1 MRNQNNLRNKKQN
14 VLFARGKIIEV
25 SNDVNNPSF
34 LLLIRN
40 GGGRRHTFLT
50 FRYDVSKIVPITG
63 TNVYIEGHL
72 NNIFDSTRY
81 KSQYYVADYLKLE
94 QTEITNHFN
103 LSESNGFAF
112 PKHFAN
118 FFVYGTVINMNVNY
132 NSIWI
137 ELTVKDENE
146 NVVKIQYSKKMRVND
161 INLSIDDKVYIYAL
175 PISTEKL
182 VNEEIVNF
190 ETLVAEDIVIEKK
203 K

>member
-25 SNDVNNPSF
+25 NDKASNPYF
-34 LLLIRN
+34 TLFIRN
-40 GGGRRHTFLT
+40 GGGRRHTNLT
-50 FRYDVSKIVPITG
+50 FRYDTEKLIPKEG
-63 TNVYIEGHL
+63 TNVYVEGHL
-72 NNIFDSTRY
+72 NNVFESTRY

-112 PKHFAN
+112 PKHFAK
-118 FFVYGTVINMNVNY
+118 FFVYGTVINRYVN
-132 NSIWI
+132 NSSIWV
-137 ELTVKDENE
+137 ELTVKDESN

-190 ETLVAEDIVIEKK
+190 ENLIAEDIVIEQ
-203 K
+203 

>member
-1 MRNQNNLRNKKQN
+1 MRNQNNLRNKEQN

-25 SNDVNNPSF
+25 NNDDNKPSF
-34 LLLIRN
+34 ILFIRN

-50 FRYDVSKIVPITG
+50 FRYDVSKIVPIEG

-72 NNIFDSTRY
+72 NYIFDSTRY

-112 PKHFAN
+112 PKHFAK
-118 FFVYGTVINMNVNY
+118 FFVYGTVIHKSSRI

-137 ELTVKDENE
+137 ELIVKDKYNNE
-146 NVVKIQYSKKMRVND
+146 VKLQYSKKMRVSD
-161 INLSIDDKVYIYAL
+161 IKFKVGDKVYVYAL

-182 VNEEIVNF
+182 LNEEIVNF
-190 ETLVAEDIVIEKK
+190 ETLVAEDIVIEQ
-203 K
+203 

>member
-1 MRNQNNLRNKKQN
+1 MRNQNNLRNKEQN

-25 SNDVNNPSF
+25 NNDDNKPSF
-34 LLLIRN
+34 ILFIRN

-50 FRYDVSKIVPITG
+50 FRYDVSKIVPIEG

-112 PKHFAN
+112 PKHFAK
-118 FFVYGTVINMNVNY
+118 FFVYGTVIHKSSRI

-137 ELTVKDENE
+137 ELIVKDKYNNE
-146 NVVKIQYSKKMRVND
+146 VKLQYSKKMRVSD
-161 INLSIDDKVYIYAL
+161 IKFKVGDKVYVYAL

-182 VNEEIVNF
+182 LNEEIVNF
-190 ETLVAEDIVIEKK
+190 ETLVAEDIVIEQ
-203 K
+203 

>member
-25 SNDVNNPSF
+25 NDKASNPYF
-34 LLLIRN
+34 TLFIRN
-40 GGGRRHTFLT
+40 GGGRRHTNLT
-50 FRYDVSKIVPITG
+50 FRYDTEKLIPKEG
-63 TNVYIEGHL
+63 TNVYVEGHL
-72 NNIFDSTRY
+72 NNVFESTRY

-94 QTEITNHFN
+94 QTEITNYFN

-112 PKHFAN
+112 PKHFAK
-118 FFVYGTVINMNVNY
+118 FFVYGTVINKYDNY

-137 ELTVKDENE
+137 ELTIKDEND

-161 INLSIDDKVYIYAL
+161 IKLNTGDKVYVYAL

-190 ETLVAEDIVIEKK
+190 ETLVAEDIVIEQ
-203 K
+203 

>member
-1 MRNQNNLRNKKQN
+1 MRNQNNLQNKSQN
-14 VLFARGKIIEV
+14 TIFARGKIIEV
-25 SNDVNNPSF
+25 NDKASNPSF
-34 LLLIRN
+34 ILFVRN

-50 FRYDVSKIVPITG
+50 FRYDVSKLVPIEG

-112 PKHFAN
+112 PKHFAK
-118 FFVYGTVINMNVNY
+118 FFVYGTVIHKSSRI

-137 ELTVKDENE
+137 ELIVKDKYNNE
-146 NVVKIQYSKKMRVND
+146 VKLQYSKKMRVSD
-161 INLSIDDKVYIYAL
+161 IKFKVGDKVYVYAL

-182 VNEEIVNF
+182 LNEEIVNF
-190 ETLVAEDIVIEKK
+190 ETLVAEDIVIEQ
-203 K
+203 

>member
-1 MRNQNNLRNKKQN
+1 M
-14 VLFARGKIIEV
+14 
-25 SNDVNNPSF
+25 
-34 LLLIRN
+34 RN

-50 FRYDVSKIVPITG
+50 FRYDVSKIVPIEG

-112 PKHFAN
+112 PKHFAK
-118 FFVYGTVINMNVNY
+118 FFVYGTVIHKSSRI

-137 ELTVKDENE
+137 ELIVKDKYNNE
-146 NVVKIQYSKKMRVND
+146 VKLQYSKKMRVSD
-161 INLSIDDKVYIYAL
+161 IKFKVGDKVYVYAL

-190 ETLVAEDIVIEKK
+190 ETLIAEDIVIEQ
-203 K
+203 

>member
-34 LLLIRN
+34 LLFIRN
-40 GGGRRHTFLT
+40 GGGRRHTFLK
-50 FRYDVSKIVPITG
+50 FRYDADKLNPREG

-72 NNIFDSTRY
+72 YNNLGSTSF
-81 KSQYYVADYLKLE
+81 KSQHYFADFLKKE

-112 PKHFAN
+112 PKHFAK
-118 FFVYGTVINMNVNY
+118 FFVYGTVIHMNVNH

-137 ELTVKDENE
+137 ELSIKDENNNE
-146 NVVKIQYSKKMRVND
+146 VKIQYSKKMRVND
-161 INLSIDDKVYIYAL
+161 TKLNTGDKVYVYAL

-190 ETLVAEDIVIEKK
+190 ETLVAEDIVIEQ
-203 K
+203 

>member
-25 SNDVNNPSF
+25 NNDVSNPSF
-34 LLLIRN
+34 ILFIRN

-50 FRYDVSKIVPITG
+50 FRYDADKIVPIEG

-112 PKHFAN
+112 PKHFAK
-118 FFVYGTVINMNVNY
+118 FFVYGTVIHKSSRI

-137 ELTVKDENE
+137 ELIVKDKYNNE
-146 NVVKIQYSKKMRVND
+146 VKLQYSKKMRVSD
-161 INLSIDDKVYIYAL
+161 IKFKVGDKVYVYAL

-182 VNEEIVNF
+182 LNEEIVNF
-190 ETLVAEDIVIEKK
+190 ETLVAEDIVIEQ
-203 K
+203 